1 MMKKKIPYLLRKVQ
15 KHLLFAGLL
24 QILLMAQLQA
34 HNSSLAKDLTR
45 PHSTET
51 LFKMPMMVP
60 IDGIVVDMNGAPI
73 PGVTVVVE
81 GTTSGTVTDFDGN
94 FNLDV
99 AEGAVLVISFIGYQ
113 TQRIPIGNQTS
124 LDIILREELSALN
137 EVVVVGYG
145 TQEKKD
151 LTGAVSSISSK
162 DFADMPVQGVDKALA
177 GRIPGLDIVSSGTT
191 PGSTSQIRL
200 RGNRSFTASNEP
212 LIILNGVPFY
222 GSINDINPYDIESI
236 DVLKDAA
243 STAIYGSRGANGVII
258 ITSKSGQ
265 VGPPKFTLESYA
277 GPKMAYGKLPYQNG
291 EQYAERGREA
301 LRQAGN
307 YTDPNTNTSLDEMFF
322 DPIEFGNIQAGNS
335 FDYPSAL
342 LQNGFQQ
349 KHQLTVM
356 GGSEGIN
363 YNIAGNVFTEDGL
376 FPGRQFNRYS
386 LNTKLNFKFS
396 DKVTAGVN
404 MLLSHN
410 AMEAKADDGVLNAA
424 VRTSPLGSPYDEDGN
439 PRYLPTGDGFSPHPL
454 ADYEWDSFRWDN
466 KRWAAYLNTFADFR
480 ILPELN
486 YRINLGTDVKLH
498 NLKSSQGQY
507 SYNRRGGPPVAGNSS
522 TIANQSLY
530 ESILTYDKTFLE
542 HHKITA
548 TAIHGIQTSRE
559 ELFNTN
565 VSNIP
570 YETSRYHNIGSAEI
584 INSVG
589 SDLREWN
596 LISYAARLFY
606 GYKSKYLLTLSFR
619 TDGASQFSTDHKWGY
634 FPSAALAW
642 NIMEE
647 NFINPSEWL
656 SNVKFRVSYGVTGNQ
671 GIDPYQTQGGLSR
684 TTYAWNESPAFG
696 FRSSTLA
703 NSDLKWES
711 TETYNIGLDFEL
723 YEGRVNVN
731 MEAYHTNTFDLI
743 MLRLLPITTGFNQV
757 LENVGNTRN
766 RGFELGANT
775 VNIDQNNF
783 RWNTDVSFFLN
794 REEIVELF
802 NGKEDDIGNQ
812 WFIGQP
818 IHVYYDFKK
827 TGIWQLEEEA
837 EAAEYAREP
846 GQIKVLDLDE
856 SGTVN
861 DADRMIIGS
870 RQPDFV
876 ANIANNFT
884 YKNWDLAFTTY
895 VRWGNTIYVPHFN
908 PASGK
913 RYNHLALDYWT
924 PNNPTN
930 AHPRP
935 DDDVQGSLQGSSQA
949 YRDGSFIRLR
959 QLSIGYSLPPSL
971 TERISLTNSRIYLS
985 GENLWHWT
993 KSEIGRFNMEPEW
1006 AGNAGLMPAI
1016 RTFVLGVNVSF

>member
-1 MMKKKIPYLLRKVQ
+1 MKKRIAYLLEKVKKQ
-15 KHLLFAGLL
+15 LLYACLL
-24 QILLMAQLQA
+24 QYLFIPNLQA
-34 HNSSLAKDLTR
+34 NNSRNVIELNHPIKITTKWTTA
-45 PHSTET
+45 
-51 LFKMPMMVP
+51 FMIP
-60 IDGIVVDMNGAPI
+60 IDGTVVDTNGEPI
-73 PGVTVVVE
+73 PGVTVIVE
-81 GTTSGTVTDFDGN
+81 GTTTGTVTDLNGN
-94 FNLDV
+94 FNLD
-99 AEGAVLVISFIGYQ
+99 ASEGEVLVISFIGYQ
-113 TQRIPIGNQTS
+113 TQRIPIGNQNN
-124 LDIILREELSALN
+124 LDVLLKEELSSLN

-162 DFADMPVQGVDKALA
+162 DFADMPVQGVDQALA
-177 GRIPGLDIVSSGTT
+177 GRIPGLDIVSSGNT

-265 VGPPKFTLESYA
+265 LGPPKFILESYA

-291 EQYAERGREA
+291 DQYAERGREA

-307 YTDPNTNTSLDEMFF
+307 YTDPTTNTTLDEMFF
-322 DPIEFGNIQAGNS
+322 DPIEFGNIQNGNS
-335 FDYPSAL
+335 FDYPETL

-349 KHQLTVM
+349 KHQLTIM
-356 GGSEGIN
+356 GGTEGIN
-363 YNIAGNVFTEDGL
+363 YNIAGNVFKEEGL
-376 FPGRQFNRYS
+376 IPGRQFNRYS
-386 LNTKLNFKFS
+386 LSTKLNFKLS
-396 DKVTAGVN
+396 NKVTSGTN
-404 MLLSHN
+404 ILLTHN
-410 AMEAKADDGVLNAA
+410 AMEAKADDGVLEASI
-424 VRTSPLGSPYDEDGN
+424 RTSPLGSPYDSDGN
-439 PRYLPTGDGFSPHPL
+439 PRYLPTGDGFSPHAL

-466 KRWAAYLNTFADFR
+466 KRWAAYLNAFVDIK

-486 YRINLGTDVKLH
+486 YRINLGTDVKLQ
-498 NLKSSQGQY
+498 NLNSSQGQF

-522 TIANQSLY
+522 AVANQSLY
-530 ESILTYDKTFLE
+530 ESILTYDKTFHE
-542 HHKITA
+542 HHKITV
-548 TAIHGIQTSRE
+548 TAIHGIQSSRE
-559 ELFNTN
+559 ELLNTN

-570 YETSRYHNIGSAEI
+570 YETSRYYNIGSAEI

-642 NIMEE
+642 NIMDE
-647 NFINPSEWL
+647 NFIKPSEWL
-656 SNVKFRVSYGVTGNQ
+656 SNLKLRVSYGVTGNQ
-671 GIDPYQTQGGLSR
+671 GIAPYQTQGGLTR
-684 TTYAWNESPAFG
+684 TTYAWDESPAFG

-711 TETYNIGLDFEL
+711 TETYNIGMDFEL

-731 MEAYHTNTFDLI
+731 MEAYNTNTYDLI

-766 RGFELGANT
+766 KGFELGVNS

-783 RWNTDVSFFLN
+783 RWNTDLSFFLN

-802 NGKEDDIGNQ
+802 NGKQDDIGNQ

-818 IHVYYDFKK
+818 IQVYYDFKK
-827 TGIWQLEEEA
+827 TGIWQLNEEA

-861 DADRMIIGS
+861 DADRMILGS

-884 YKNWDLAFTTY
+884 FENWDLAFTTY

-959 QLSIGYSLPPSL
+959 QLSIGYSLPTTL
-971 TERISLTNSRIYLS
+971 NERMSVTNSRIYLS
-985 GENLWHWT
+985 GENLWYWT
-993 KSEIGRFNMEPEW
+993 KSEMSKFNMEPEW
-1006 AGNAGLMPAI
+1006 SGNAGLMPAI
-1016 RTFVLGVNVSF
+1016 RTFVLGINVSF